1 MTVKIQY
8 AHLLEPTIFAMG
20 ERYLY
25 IAFSFVLVLESH
37 LDHSIVFLHVGLS
50 FVEFSR

>member
-20 ERYLY
+20 DDIYILHLVKLY
-25 IAFSFVLVLESH
+25 
-37 LDHSIVFLHVGLS
+37 
-50 FVEFSR
+50 